1 MGESTPCATLP
12 AMSSLKQKLRSP
24 FGSALLGG
32 LVVAVLGWIAI
43 AAGAI
48 QSDGG
53 TTTTVAAPLTA
64 PVDAKSEDG
73 SANVVNQIYKSDGE
87 GVAFIESQLEPTETE
102 SFNPFGEVE
111 PEAGGTAT
119 GSGFVIDDEGHILTN
134 NHVVEGAS
142 KVTVKLGD
150 SEKTYDAE
158 VVGADPGTDIA
169 VVRVEPRSL
178 VDVRFGDSDALQVG
192 DFVIAIGN
200 PFGIGQTATSGIVSA
215 LGRSGLSMEGYEHFI
230 QTDASINPGNSGGA
244 LVNLKGELVGI
255 NTAIIGPSGGNVGIG
270 FAVPVVMAH
279 AVMEQLVK
287 FGEVKR
293 GRLGISMTDV
303 VGGEGA
309 TIAEVQAD
317 SPASK
322 AGLRKGDVVTGFN
335 GRPVRGAAELRARLG
350 VVPVGD
356 TVDLQVQRGGEQ
368 RTLRAQIGAIETRAS
383 GGQAVQELAGAVFQE
398 VSKAGL
404 PGRNRAVLVTAV
416 KPESPAFRHG
426 LRAGDL
432 IVGVNARRVSSVKE
446 LTAALKIRGGAQ
458 INVLRGD
465 NMLTI
470 PVS

>member
-1 MGESTPCATLP
+1 MTRLLP
-12 AMSSLKQKLRSP
+12 ALVFGVVACAAAAQIPSGTPVRDGVPTLAPILEKVTPAVVNIAVLQRSP
-24 FGSALLGG
+24 EEQNPLLRDPFFRRFFGVPGQSEPQ
-32 LVVAVLGWIAI
+32 I
-43 AAGAI
+43 AAGSGVI
-48 QSDGG
+48 
-53 TTTTVAAPLTA
+53 
-64 PVDAKSEDG
+64 VDAKNG
-73 SANVVNQIYKSDGE
+73 YVM
-87 GVAFIESQLEPTETE
+87 
-102 SFNPFGEVE
+102 
-111 PEAGGTAT
+111 
-119 GSGFVIDDEGHILTN
+119 TN
-134 NHVVEGAS
+134 AHVVKDAREVL
-142 KVTVKLGD
+142 VTLKDNRRLPAKL
-150 SEKTYDAE
+150 
-158 VVGADPGTDIA
+158 VGADPGTDIA
-169 VVRVEPRSL
+169 VVRVEPKDL
-178 VDVRFGDSDALQVG
+178 VDVKFGDSDALQVG

-200 PFGIGQTATSGIVSA
+200 PFGLGQTATSGIVSA
-215 LGRSGLSMEGYEHFI
+215 LGRSGLSMEGFEHFI

-279 AVMEQLVK
+279 AVFEQILK

-309 TIAEVQAD
+309 TIAEVQPD

-322 AGLRKGDVVTGFN
+322 AGVRKGDVVTGFN

-356 TVDLQVQRGGEQ
+356 SVELQVQRGGEKH
-368 RTLRAQIGAIETRAS
+368 TLKAQIGAIESAAS
-383 GGQAVQELAGAVFQE
+383 GGEAVQELAGAAFRE

-404 PGRNRAVLVTAV
+404 PGRDRAVLVTAV
-416 KPESPAFRHG
+416 KPESPAYRHG

-446 LTAALKIRGGAQ
+446 LTAALKTRGGVQ
-458 INVLRGD
+458 VNVLRGD
-465 NMLTI
+465 NILSI

>member
-1 MGESTPCATLP
+1 MVTRLLAALVFGFVACGAAAQIPSGTPVRDGVPTLAPILERVTP
-12 AMSSLKQKLRSP
+12 AVVNIAVLQRSP
-24 FGSALLGG
+24 EEQNPLLRDPFFRRFFGMPGQSEPQ
-32 LVVAVLGWIAI
+32 I
-43 AAGAI
+43 AAGSGVI
-48 QSDGG
+48 
-53 TTTTVAAPLTA
+53 
-64 PVDAKSEDG
+64 VDAKNG
-73 SANVVNQIYKSDGE
+73 YVM
-87 GVAFIESQLEPTETE
+87 
-102 SFNPFGEVE
+102 
-111 PEAGGTAT
+111 
-119 GSGFVIDDEGHILTN
+119 TN
-134 NHVVEGAS
+134 AHVVKDAREVL
-142 KVTVKLGD
+142 VTLKDNRRLPAKL
-150 SEKTYDAE
+150 
-158 VVGADPGTDIA
+158 VGADPGTDIA
-169 VVRVEPRSL
+169 VVRVEPKNL
-178 VDVRFGDSDALQVG
+178 IDVKFGDSDALQVG

-200 PFGIGQTATSGIVSA
+200 PFGLGQTATSGIVSA
-215 LGRSGLSMEGYEHFI
+215 LGRSGLSMEGFEHFI

-279 AVMEQLVK
+279 AVLEQIVK

-309 TIAEVQAD
+309 TIAEVQPD

-322 AGLRKGDVVTGFN
+322 AGVRKGDVVTGFN

-356 TVDLQVQRGGEQ
+356 TVELQVQRGGEK
-368 RTLRAQIGAIETRAS
+368 RTLKAQIGAIESAA
-383 GGQAVQELAGAVFQE
+383 GGGEAVQELAGAVFRE
-398 VSKAGL
+398 VSKGGL
-404 PGRNRAVLVTAV
+404 PGPNRAVLVTAV
-416 KPESPAFRHG
+416 KPESPAYRHG

-446 LTAALKIRGGAQ
+446 LTAALKTRGAVQ
-458 INVLRGD
+458 VNVLRGD

>member
-1 MGESTPCATLP
+1 MVTKLLP
-12 AMSSLKQKLRSP
+12 ALAFGCVAIGAAAQIPSGTPLRDGVPTLAPILEKVTPAVVNIAVLQRSP
-24 FGSALLGG
+24 EEQNPLLRDPFFRRFFGMPGQSEPQ
-32 LVVAVLGWIAI
+32 I
-43 AAGAI
+43 AAGSGVI
-48 QSDGG
+48 
-53 TTTTVAAPLTA
+53 
-64 PVDAKSEDG
+64 VDAKNG
-73 SANVVNQIYKSDGE
+73 YVM
-87 GVAFIESQLEPTETE
+87 
-102 SFNPFGEVE
+102 
-111 PEAGGTAT
+111 
-119 GSGFVIDDEGHILTN
+119 TN
-134 NHVVEGAS
+134 THVVKDAREVL
-142 KVTVKLGD
+142 VTLKDNRRLPAKL
-150 SEKTYDAE
+150 
-158 VVGADPGTDIA
+158 VGADPGTDIA
-169 VVRVEPRSL
+169 VVRVDPNNL
-178 VDVRFGDSDALQVG
+178 VDVKFGDSDALQVG

-200 PFGIGQTATSGIVSA
+200 PFGLGQTATSGIVSA

-255 NTAIIGPSGGNVGIG
+255 NTAIIGPAGGNVGIG

-350 VVPVGD
+350 VVPVGE
-356 TVDLQVQRGGEQ
+356 TVDLQVQRGGEK
-368 RTLRAQIGAIETRAS
+368 RTLKAQIGAIESAGS
-383 GGQAVQELAGAVFQE
+383 GGEAVQELAGAVLQE
-398 VSKAGL
+398 VTRSGL

-446 LTAALKIRGGAQ
+446 LTAALKSRGGVQ
-458 INVLRGD
+458 VNVLRGE
-465 NMLTI
+465 NILTI